1 MAPPRRTRRLTL
13 SAAGGASNEADNPY
27 LPSIETQQTFSYGG
41 SATPALPRPLGSL
54 PAANTAADVAA
65 SIEAAIT
72 RPARPARPAA
82 RPLTESAGFHQI
94 EDEARKS
101 PEKQRVTRG
110 QQRRA
115 ESMTP
120 PREPVRRMTPD
131 IQLMG
136 SLREASGEPE
146 DHDQQQQQQQQQ
158 QEQQQQ
164 PDDPV
169 DLLADAID
177 GSSISWNTER
187 HLLANERPAFGLTGW
202 PRPTSMR
209 PQMSPSQ
216 ASSTSIHQ
224 TTQQQ
229 YQQQQHPRQ
238 QQSLQKHHYQQL
250 RGQPQRSR
258 ATAERIER
266 GIAIGP
272 PVGLTTIT
280 TTTNNNAATTAS
292 PSVRPETPSDQ
303 PAAIHTPQS
312 EHTPASSRPPSA
324 LDNAAA
330 PTSPTS
336 PSTSTSPSG
345 VTNFGFMHVVCILLS
360 IMMALN
366 GYLLRD
372 EIASAARSIIYSP
385 SGHYGMANCTESIS
399 QVMAA
404 VDQRLTSMTK
414 DISFL
419 KQEVNKA
426 TTSPPPALPKAN
438 PLEPRRPN
446 FFSLGFGATVDP
458 YLSSPTLS
466 STTSYLDRLRRLAGG
481 IRPGPSHVSAL
492 QPWDDIGDC
501 WCASTT
507 SITSTS
513 STTSTTTSKKEN
525 KIQLAVELGRPIVP
539 EEVIVEHMPREATL
553 DNGAAAPQLMEL
565 WGEFSDSS
573 SVNSDEVRSAL
584 AAVWPGEAESA
595 YAHEPSLGPSFV
607 RLGRWQYDIHAAHH
621 VQRFTIAASAVHDL
635 PATSKV
641 VVVARSNW
649 GRREY
654 TCLYRLRLH
663 GRL

>member
-1 MAPPRRTRRLTL
+1 MAPPRRTRRLTP

-158 QEQQQQ
+158 QEQQS
-164 PDDPV
+164 DDPV

-280 TTTNNNAATTAS
+280 TTTNNNNNAATTAS

-336 PSTSTSPSG
+336 PSPSTSPSG

-399 QVMAA
+399 QMMAA

-426 TTSPPPALPKAN
+426 TTSPPPPKPPVN

-507 SITSTS
+507 SITST
-513 STTSTTTSKKEN
+513 TTSSTTTSKKEN
-525 KIQLAVELGRPIVP
+525 RIQLAVELGRPIVP

-621 VQRFTIAASAVHDL
+621 IQRFTIAASAVHDL